1 MKNALMST
9 IITMIAVVRTSIIT
23 TKAAL
28 MNIIMSTKTLVAL
41 TDITITTI
49 IITREVCARSC
60 GSLAL
65 PSCCCS

>member
-1 MKNALMST
+1 MKNALTST

-28 MNIIMSTKTLVAL
+28 MNIIMSTKALVAL
-41 TDITITTI
+41 TDITTITI

-65 PSCCCS
+65 PSCYCS